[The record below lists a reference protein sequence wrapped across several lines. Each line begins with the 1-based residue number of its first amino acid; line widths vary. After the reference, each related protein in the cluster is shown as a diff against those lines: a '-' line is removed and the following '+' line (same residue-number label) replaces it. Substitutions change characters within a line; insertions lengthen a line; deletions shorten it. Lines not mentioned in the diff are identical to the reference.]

1 MKDIIKQKLT
11 QLGLKPGERLGVAVS
26 GGVDSMALLHCLLC
40 LDVPVTVYHM
50 EHGIRG
56 GESKSDMDFV
66 EAQCRRLG
74 IECVVKRTDVPQLA
88 EELGVSVETAA
99 RKARYEFLD
108 DAPQLL
114 MATAHHMDDLAETV
128 IMNLVRGSG
137 LKGLGGIPEK
147 RGKYIRPMLGVSR
160 SEIEQYAKANDIRYV
175 EDSTNDDTS
184 YTRNYIRKKILP
196 ELREIN
202 EAAVQNISRTA
213 GLLSEDEAAL
223 IKAAVDCGC
232 VEFGANEAKIDLEA
246 FARQCNALKKRIIRL
261 AVAGVFDLVDVENV
275 HIDSI
280 LELAS
285 KGISGKAVDLKYGL
299 FASVAYDKLIIG
311 KNPDKGYNYNLVALK
326 SSGCFESGG
335 YAFETSELLSEEK
348 PEYSEDA
355 ELFDADVVKN
365 SILRQRQEG
374 DYIVPLGM
382 KGKKRLSDYLSDRKV
397 PLHRRDKLVVMA
409 KGSEVF
415 WVVGIGVS
423 ESSKVR
429 SSSRIIKIKYRGNR
443 L

>member
-1 MKDIIKQKLT
+1 MIK
-11 QLGLKPGERLGVAVS
+11 R
-26 GGVDSMALLHCLLC
+26 
-40 LDVPVTVYHM
+40 
-50 EHGIRG
+50 I
-56 GESKSDMDFV
+56 
-66 EAQCRRLG
+66 
-74 IECVVKRTDVPQLA
+74 DVPQLA
-88 EELGVSVETAA
+88 DEWGMSIEAAA

-108 DAPQLL
+108 GAPQRL

-160 SEIEQYAKANDIRYV
+160 SEIEEYAKANDVQYV
-175 EDSTNDDTS
+175 EDSTNHDIS

-196 ELREIN
+196 GLREIN
-202 EAAVQNISRTA
+202 EAAVQNIARTA
-213 GLLSEDEAAL
+213 GLLGEDEAAL
-223 IKAAVDCGC
+223 MQAAKDSGC
-232 VEFGANEAKIDLEA
+232 VEFAGDEAKIDLEA
-246 FARQCNALKKRIIRL
+246 FARQGDALKKRIIRL

-280 LELAS
+280 LELAA

-311 KNPDKGYNYNLVALK
+311 KNPDKRYNYNLVTLK
-326 SSGCFESGG
+326 SDSSFETGG
-335 YAFETSELLSEEK
+335 YAFETSEPGPDEK

-355 ELFDADVVKN
+355 EFFDADAAAGSVF
-365 SILRQRQEG
+365 RQRQEG
-374 DYIVPLGM
+374 DYIFPLGM

-397 PLHRRDKLVVMA
+397 PLYRRDKLVVMA
-409 KGSEVF
+409 KGNEVF
-415 WVVGIGVS
+415 WVVGVGVS

-429 SSSRIIKIKYRGNR
+429 QGRRIIKINYRGMR

>member
-11 QLGLKPGERLGVAVS
+11 QLGVKPGERLGVAVS

-56 GESKSDMDFV
+56 DESKSDMDFV
-66 EAQCRRLG
+66 EAECRRLG
-74 IECVVKRTDVPQLA
+74 IECVVKRADVPKLA

-108 DAPQLL
+108 SAPQRL

-137 LKGLGGIPEK
+137 LKGLGGIPGK
-147 RGKYIRPMLGVSR
+147 RGRYIRPMLGVSR
-160 SEIEQYAKANDIRYV
+160 SEIEEYAKANDVQYV
-175 EDSTNDDTS
+175 EDSTNHDTS

-196 ELREIN
+196 GLCEVN
-202 EAAVQNISRTA
+202 EAAVQNIARTA
-213 GLLSEDEAAL
+213 GLLGEDEAAL
-223 IKAAVDCGC
+223 MQAAKDCGC
-232 VEFGANEAKIDLEA
+232 VEFGADEAKIDLEA
-246 FARQCNALKKRIIRL
+246 FARQCDALKKRIIRL

-280 LELAS
+280 IELAD
-285 KGISGKAVDLKYGL
+285 KGISGKTINLKYGL
-299 FASVAYDKLIIG
+299 FAAVAYDKLIIG
-311 KNPDKGYNYNLVALK
+311 KNPDKRYNYNLVALK
-326 SSGCFESGG
+326 SGSSFKTSG
-335 YAFETSELLSEEK
+335 YAFETSEMKPDEK

-355 ELFDADVVKN
+355 EFFDADAAAGSVF
-365 SILRQRQEG
+365 RQRQEG
-374 DYIVPLGM
+374 DYIIPLGM

-415 WVVGIGVS
+415 WVVGVGVS
-423 ESSKVR
+423 ENSKVKQA
-429 SSSRIIKIKYRGNR
+429 SRIIKIKYRGKQ
-443 L
+443 